1 MLDTSGETHFLQRRS
16 RNLSSLLAHRD
27 AALASVICLQRAI
40 GGRAPAMP
48 FLQELLQTDNDNPL
62 SVVELGAG
70 CGMVGIALAELRP
83 QCSVLLTD
91 LPEVHDIVARN
102 IASASPARRSA
113 IGFRTLDWDEE
124 HPEAVCSGE
133 IDLILVSDCTYNAD
147 RIPSLVRVLDVLVRG
162 SPDAVVLVALKRR
175 HESEAVFFDL
185 MAAAAFGTL
194 DRDTV
199 PLPSSCVREDPP
211 AESIEVY
218 VFGRRGR
225 ADPER
230 GGERRAT
237 HRRAD
242 VDVSTLLCA

>member
-1 MLDTSGETHFLQRRS
+1 
-16 RNLSSLLAHRD
+16 
-27 AALASVICLQRAI
+27 
-40 GGRAPAMP
+40 MP

-230 GGERRAT
+230 GERRAT

-242 VDVSTLLCA
+242 VDVSALLCA